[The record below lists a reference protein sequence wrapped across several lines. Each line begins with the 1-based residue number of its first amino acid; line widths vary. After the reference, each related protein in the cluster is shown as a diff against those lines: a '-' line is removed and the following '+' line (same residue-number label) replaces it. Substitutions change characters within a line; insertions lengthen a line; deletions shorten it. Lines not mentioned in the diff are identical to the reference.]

1 MVGGRFDSDELEGV
15 LDGEDELLL
24 VHDPVLSPLVGL
36 LFVESLDGYF
46 SEVLF
51 HAEVDQLVVLDDSVV
66 VIVVP
71 KNVFYEVMHFRV
83 VLMQHL
89 HQESP
94 DLLLLELEVLVR
106 VECDQLLVHHLSHG
120 EGQVVVQELE
130 TLDAPSRG

>member
-1 MVGGRFDSDELEGV
+1 M
-15 LDGEDELLL
+15 
-24 VHDPVLSPLVGL
+24 LSPLVGL

-83 VLMQHL
+83 VLMQYL
-89 HQESP
+89 HQESL
-94 DLLLLELEVLVR
+94 DLFLLELEVLVR
-106 VECDQLLVHHLSHG
+106 VECDQLLVHHLSHR